1 MCDFVVISDNA
12 RNQSIDIYM
21 KYHLKTIFVFIV
33 VCLISGNAPAQKIRK
48 TIKPKTTATVR
59 FPIFAV
65 TNASEK
71 GPVMLEPIAIVENG
85 SLAET
90 AEGNDVE
97 KSVKAFQGEFYRA
110 KTAYELVFG
119 GVPVGK
125 IIVKPGD
132 LSGEC
137 SGNRA
142 EASLSPANSSVKGLV
157 MALATN
163 AKLSNPQPSYR
174 RKPTTEERTEI
185 EKLVRAEFKEQNV
198 PDAAVKKLRYQNLT
212 ALDVDHD
219 GEPEFVGSYWTE
231 TAADRR
237 DLLFF
242 IAEKGAD
249 GAYSL
254 TYKDYGK
261 VTPNDVMS
269 GDVKDLDSGIGH
281 ELLLD
286 VLDYDNDGVSEIF
299 TIGRAFEGNN
309 FYVYKRK
316 GANWEKVFEGY
327 NYHCAY

>member
-1 MCDFVVISDNA
+1 
-12 RNQSIDIYM
+12 M
-21 KYHLKTIFVFIV
+21 KYHLKTIFVFIA
-33 VCLISGNAPAQKIRK
+33 VCLISGIAPAQKIRK
-48 TIKPKTTATVR
+48 TAKPIAPATVR

-65 TNASEK
+65 INAGGK
-71 GPVMLEPIAIVENG
+71 GPVMLEPITAAENG

-90 AEGNDVE
+90 AGVDVGE

-110 KTAYELVFG
+110 KTAYDLIFG

-142 EASLSPANSSVKGLV
+142 EASLSPANSSIKGLV

-163 AKLSNPQPSYR
+163 AKLANPQSSYR
-174 RKPTTEERTEI
+174 RKPTAEERTEI

-198 PDAAVKKLRYQNLT
+198 PDAALKKLRYQNLT

-242 IAEKGAD
+242 VAEKGVD

-254 TYKDYGK
+254 TYKDYSN
-261 VTPNDVMS
+261 VTPSDVMS
-269 GDVKDLDSGIGH
+269 GDVKDMDSGVGH

-286 VLDYDNDGVSEIF
+286 VFDYDNDGVSEIF
-299 TIGRAFEGNN
+299 TIDQAFEGNN
-309 FYVYKRK
+309 FHVYKRK
-316 GANWEKVFEGY
+316 DATWEKVFEGY

>member
-1 MCDFVVISDNA
+1 
-12 RNQSIDIYM
+12 M
-21 KYHLKTIFVFIV
+21 KYHLKTIFVFV
-33 VCLISGNAPAQKIRK
+33 AVCLISGIVPAQKIRK
-48 TIKPKTTATVR
+48 TAKPTESATAR

-65 TNASEK
+65 SNISGK
-71 GPVMLEPIAIVENG
+71 GPVLLEPITIVENG

-90 AEGNDVE
+90 AEDDSGE

-110 KTAYELVFG
+110 KTAYDLIFG
-119 GVPVGK
+119 ATPVGK
-125 IIVKPGD
+125 IVVKPGD

-142 EASLSPANSSVKGLV
+142 EATFSPANSSIKGLV

-163 AKLSNPQPSYR
+163 AKLTNPQPSYR
-174 RKPTTEERTEI
+174 RKPTGEERIEI

-198 PDAAVKKLRYQNLT
+198 PDAALKKLRYQNLT

-219 GEPEFVGSYWTE
+219 SEPEFVGSYWTE

-249 GAYSL
+249 GAYAL
-254 TYKDYGK
+254 TYKNYEK

-269 GDVKDLDSGIGH
+269 GKVKDIDSGIGH

-286 VLDYDNDGVSEIF
+286 VFDYDNDGVSEIF
-299 TIGRAFEGNN
+299 TIDQAFEGNN

-316 GANWEKVFEGY
+316 NAAWEKVLEAY